1 MVAIESAY
9 PNSTDWCS
17 KDIEKSA
24 IPIECLADGVFG
36 PRLLQVFLSRVRCQ
50 VLKVKDV
57 DVGVSHNPCP
67 AVCAQRNKPLTSFAR
82 NAAWVFLQR
91 GG

>member
-1 MVAIESAY
+1 MA
-9 PNSTDWCS
+9 
-17 KDIEKSA
+17 K
-24 IPIECLADGVFG
+24 
-36 PRLLQVFLSRVRCQ
+36 

>member
-1 MVAIESAY
+1 MVSQNWMVAIESAY

-36 PRLLQVFLSRVRCQ
+36 PRVLQVFFAKSLMPGLEGARC
-50 VLKVKDV
+50 
-57 DVGVSHNPCP
+57 
-67 AVCAQRNKPLTSFAR
+67 
-82 NAAWVFLQR
+82 
-91 GG
+91 